1 MKQVNWKFWRGGE
14 TNTWAWRGGY
24 IGASLG
30 FIVGLIVAL
39 YQWINRD
46 VAIPGTDSIVTATMS
61 TPVLFL
67 IPFIGLFLGAFA
79 GVLVG
84 IGTPK
89 FKPRPEQGGWAYA
102 KRNKRDL
109 KKLP

>member
-1 MKQVNWKFWRGGE
+1 MRQMNWKFWRGGE
-14 TNTWAWRGGY
+14 TNTWARRGGY

-30 FIVGLIVAL
+30 FIVGLIIAL
-39 YQWINRD
+39 LRWTNPE
-46 VAIPGTDSIVTATMS
+46 VSTPGTNTVASAMS
-61 TPVLFL
+61 GPVLFL
-67 IPFIGLFLGAFA
+67 IPFIGLLVGAFA

-89 FKPRPEQGGWAYA
+89 FNPRPEQGGWGPD

-109 KKLP
+109 KKVP